1 MSILSRWDKKYW
13 FLLLLLVSAGLL
25 IHIEFWLTPSD
36 SLKEQDI
43 YYIWLEGKRI
53 ITGENPYARVLTGDM
68 RVNDKY
74 ATYFPLAY
82 LFSAL
87 VQKLGF
93 PDFRDWLYLWRPISF
108 AFHIGIV
115 ALTLRYFQQRG
126 LWILGFVVSTI
137 ILLGRWSI
145 YVVRVSHLEF
155 AAIFFLLFSL
165 VLLKEKTKLSL
176 LMFSISL
183 GIKQI
188 AIFLLPLYLIY
199 LWKNGAKNRRTKEL
213 VLGFFIILSIP
224 LLTSLPFLIWNA
236 EGFFKSILFSA
247 TRLESS
253 HIKAAASVDVV
264 FSQKF
269 TWIVGLKAKLLM
281 LFLMGMLYLSFL
293 KEKVNMFVSSTMTMM
308 TFLYFNSVLFLQYFL
323 WPLCLIPFALVELI
337 DLSSKQNRDKLTKI
351 RANMEIPTD
360 F

>member
-1 MSILSRWDKKYW
+1 M
-13 FLLLLLVSAGLL
+13 LLAAAGLL
-25 IHIEFWLTPSD
+25 IHIKFWLTPSD
-36 SLKEQDI
+36 SLKGDDI

-53 ITGENPYARVLTGDM
+53 VAGENPYARVLVGNM

-93 PDFRDWLYLWRPISF
+93 SEFGDWLYLWRPISF
-108 AFHIGIV
+108 VFHIGIV
-115 ALTLRYFQQRG
+115 ALILRYFQERG
-126 LWILGFVVSTI
+126 LWILGFVASTI

-145 YVVRVSHLEF
+145 YVIRVHHLEF
-155 AAIFFLLFSL
+155 AAIFFLLLSL

-199 LWKNGAKNRRTKEL
+199 LWKNGDENRRTQDL
-213 VLGFFIILSIP
+213 VFGFLIIFSVPFFI
-224 LLTSLPFLIWNA
+224 SLPFVIWNP

-253 HIKAAASVDVV
+253 HIQSAPSVDVV

-281 LFLMGMLYLSFL
+281 LFLMGMIYLSFL
-293 KEKVNMFVSSTMTMM
+293 KENMSIFVCSAMTMM
-308 TFLYFNSVLFLQYFL
+308 TFLYFNSVLFLQYFV
-323 WPLCLIPFALVELI
+323 WSLCLIPFALVEFI
-337 DLSSKQNRDKLTKI
+337 TLSPLTLTNKEKQTTK
-351 RANMEIPTD
+351 D
-360 F
+360 

>member
-1 MSILSRWDKKYW
+1 MSIYRWDKKYW
-13 FLLLLLVSAGLL
+13 LLLTPLVFAGLL
-25 IHIEFWLTPSD
+25 IHIKFWLTPPD
-36 SLKEQDI
+36 SLKGDDI
-43 YYIWLEGKRI
+43 YFIWLEGKRI
-53 ITGENPYARVLTGDM
+53 IAGENPYARVLLGDM

-93 PDFRDWLYLWRPISF
+93 RDFRDWLYLWRPISF

-115 ALTLRYFQQRG
+115 ALTLRYFQIRG
-126 LWILGFVVSTI
+126 LWILGFVASTI
-137 ILLGRWSI
+137 LLLGRWSLYI
-145 YVVRVSHLEF
+145 VRVHHLEF
-155 AAIFFLLFSL
+155 AAIFFLLLSL

-199 LWKNGAKNRRTKEL
+199 LWKNGVGNKRAKNL
-213 VLGFFIILSIP
+213 VWGFFIILSIP

-247 TRLESS
+247 TRLESL
-253 HIKAAASVDVV
+253 HIEAAPSVDVI
-264 FSQKF
+264 FSKKF
-269 TWIVGLKAKLLM
+269 TWIVGLRAKFLM

-293 KEKVNMFVSSTMTMM
+293 KEKVSMFVSSTIIMM
-308 TFLYFNSVLFLQYFL
+308 IFLYFNSVLFLQYFL
-323 WPLCLIPFALVELI
+323 WPLCIIPFALVELI
-337 DLSSKQNRDKLTKI
+337 PLDFKQKKDKLI
-351 RANMEIPTD
+351 

>member
-1 MSILSRWDKKYW
+1 MSILSGWDKKYW
-13 FLLLLLVSAGLL
+13 FLLMLFASAGLL
-25 IHIEFWLTPSD
+25 IHITFWLTPSD
-36 SLKEQDI
+36 SLKGDDI

-53 ITGENPYARVLTGDM
+53 IAGENPYARVLVGNM

-87 VQKLGF
+87 IQKLGF
-93 PDFRDWLYLWRPISF
+93 PEFRDWLYLWRPISF
-108 AFHIGIV
+108 VFHIGIV
-115 ALTLRYFQQRG
+115 ALTLRYFQKRG
-126 LWILGFVVSTI
+126 LWILGFVASTI
-137 ILLGRWSI
+137 ILLGRWSLYI
-145 YVVRVSHLEF
+145 IRVHHLEF

-199 LWKNGAKNRRTKEL
+199 LWKNAGENRRTQNL
-213 VLGFFIILSIP
+213 VFGFLIIFSVPFFI
-224 LLTSLPFLIWNA
+224 SLPFVIWNA

-253 HIKAAASVDVV
+253 HIQSAPSVDVI

-281 LFLMGMLYLSFL
+281 LFLMGMIYLSFL
-293 KEKVNMFVSSTMTMM
+293 KENMSIFVCSAMTMM
-308 TFLYFNSVLFLQYFL
+308 TFLYFNSVLFLQYFV
-323 WPLCLIPFALVELI
+323 WPLCLIPFALVEFI
-337 DLSSKQNRDKLTKI
+337 TLSPLTLTNKEKQTTK
-351 RANMEIPTD
+351 D
-360 F
+360 

>member
-1 MSILSRWDKKYW
+1 MLTLYRWDKKYW
-13 FLLLLLVSAGLL
+13 LLLLLLVCAGLL
-25 IHIEFWLTPSD
+25 IHVNFWLTPSD
-36 SLKEQDI
+36 SLKQEDI
-43 YYIWLEGKRI
+43 YFIWLEGKRI
-53 ITGENPYARVLTGDM
+53 ITGENPYARVLLGDM

-115 ALTLRYFQQRG
+115 ALILRYFQMRG
-126 LWILGFVVSTI
+126 LWILGFVASII

-145 YVVRVSHLEF
+145 YIVRIHHLEF
-155 AAIFFLLFSL
+155 AAIFFLVFSL

-183 GIKQI
+183 AIKHI

-199 LWKNGAKNRRTKEL
+199 LWKNGANNRQAKDL
-213 VLGFFIILSIP
+213 VFGFFIILSIP
-224 LLTSLPFLIWNA
+224 FLTSLPFLIWNA

-247 TRLESS
+247 TRFENS
-253 HIKAAASVDVV
+253 HIKETPSVDVI

-269 TWIVGLKAKLLM
+269 TWIVGLRAKFLM

-293 KEKVNMFVSSTMTMM
+293 KEKVSMFLSSTITMTI
-308 TFLYFNSVLFLQYFL
+308 FLYFNSVLFLQYFL
-323 WPLCLIPFALVELI
+323 WPLCIVPFALVELI
-337 DLSSKQNRDKLTKI
+337 PLSSKQNKDKLI
-351 RANMEIPTD
+351 